1 MKMILFTLILSGSI
15 FSSLPAQTFKP
26 TVGFNFT
33 DLTVNK
39 EIGQGKNGWQIGA
52 SLAFGEKM
60 YVEPGIFY
68 ISKSAE
74 FTDPSVVNPVDFE
87 ADLNGIRIPLT
98 LGMYLIGSS
107 ETLASWRAFGGASG
121 FFVTSVG
128 EDLDPAEINSP
139 AWGVYA
145 GTGIDIWLLFIDLS
159 YEWSVTD
166 IQTSFANIDFGK
178 TNGFYGNMGVKLKF

>member
-1 MKMILFTLILSGSI
+1 MRKTILTLILGSI
-15 FSSLPAQTFKP
+15 FFGLNAQTFKP

-33 DLTVNK
+33 DLTVDQD
-39 EIGQGKNGWQIGA
+39 IAQGKNGWQVGA
-52 SLAFGEKM
+52 SIAFGEKM

-74 FTDPSVVNPVDFE
+74 FTDPTVSNPVDFE

-98 LGMYLIGSS
+98 LGTYLIGSS

-121 FFVTSVG
+121 FFVTSTG
-128 EDLDPAEINSP
+128 EGLNPSEINSP
-139 AWGVYA
+139 SWGVYA
-145 GTGIDIWLLFIDLS
+145 GTGLDIWLLFIDLS
-159 YEWSVTD
+159 YEWSVTE

-178 TNGFYGNMGVKLKF
+178 TNGFYGNMGVRLKF

>member
-1 MKMILFTLILSGSI
+1 M
-15 FSSLPAQTFKP
+15 SLRAQTFKP

-33 DLTVNK
+33 DLTVNR
-39 EIGQGKNGWQIGA
+39 EIAQGKNGWQIGA
-52 SLAFGEKM
+52 SFAFGEKM

-68 ISKSAE
+68 ISKSVE
-74 FTDPSVVNPVDFE
+74 FTVPSVANPVDFA

-98 LGMYLIGSS
+98 LGMNLVGSS
-107 ETLASWRAFGGASG
+107 ETLVSWRAFGGASG

-128 EDLDPAEINSP
+128 EDLDPDEVNSP

-145 GTGIDIWLLFIDLS
+145 GTGLDIWLLFIDLS

-178 TNGFYGNMGVKLKF
+178 TNGFYGNMGVRLKF